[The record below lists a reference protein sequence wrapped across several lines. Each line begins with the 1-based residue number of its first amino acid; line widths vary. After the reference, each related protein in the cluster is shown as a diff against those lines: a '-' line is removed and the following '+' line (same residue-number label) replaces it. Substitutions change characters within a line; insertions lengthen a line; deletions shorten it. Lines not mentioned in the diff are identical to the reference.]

1 MPPTPHPMMTRIR
14 TIVRAALLA
23 GAALTMAPDAAHAQF
38 GGLRKRLE
46 DRMLGQGTTA
56 QRAPTFDDRV
66 LEITDARLE
75 QLLRGLKAEQAAV
88 ARQEQANAAENARA
102 AEYEKKQEAYGKCA
116 EPYTKELLRYTG
128 MTMGL
133 AFAAKR
139 EQDKTGKVGGPMQD
153 SLKAVT
159 DRMVKVKDGMVAK
172 CGEGPGE
179 APFDAMGG
187 EGSDPEAMGAKAAGL
202 KSEQY
207 AVLRERAAAFLLAR
221 GGRTGSYVYV
231 AGERTALERRS
242 GDLAAFRKL
251 LGE

>member
-1 MPPTPHPMMTRIR
+1 MILRILR
-14 TIVRAALLA
+14 RAALLA
-23 GAALTMAPDAAHAQF
+23 GAALTLTPDAAHAQF

-46 DRMLGQGTTA
+46 DRMLGQGA
-56 QRAPTFDDRV
+56 AESRAPKFDDRV

-75 QLLRGLKAEQAAV
+75 QLLRGLKAEQAAM
-88 ARQEQANAAENARA
+88 ARQEQASAAEDARMAA
-102 AEYEKKQEAYGKCA
+102 AEKKNEAYARCA

-139 EQDKTGKVGGPMQD
+139 EQDKTGKITGPMQD
-153 SLKAVT
+153 SVKAVT
-159 DRMVKVKDGMVAK
+159 TRMQQVARDLEAK
-172 CGEGPGE
+172 CGKSPEEP
-179 APFDAMGG
+179 AFDAMGG
-187 EGSDPEAMGAKAAGL
+187 EGSEPEAMGARAAGL
-202 KSEQY
+202 KEEQY

-231 AGERTALERRS
+231 AGERAALERRA

>member
-1 MPPTPHPMMTRIR
+1 MRRDIT
-14 TIVRAALLA
+14 ALLA
-23 GAALTMAPDAAHAQF
+23 LLAACTLAPAPAQAQL
-38 GGLRKRLE
+38 GGLKRRLE
-46 DRMLGQGTTA
+46 QQMGKAVLGEEGG
-56 QRAPTFDDRV
+56 RAPKFDDRV

-88 ARQEQANAAENARA
+88 AKQEQAYAAENARA
-102 AEYEKKQEAYGKCA
+102 AEQEKKNEAYGKCA

-133 AFAAKR
+133 ALAAKR
-139 EQDKTGKVGGPMQD
+139 EQDRTGKVSGPMQD
-153 SLKAVT
+153 SVKAVT
-159 DRMVKVKDGMVAK
+159 TRMQKVAADLAAK
-172 CGEGPGE
+172 CGNEPSE
-179 APFDAMGG
+179 SSFDAMGG
-187 EGSDPEAMGAKAAGL
+187 EGSEPEAMGAKAAGL
-202 KSEQY
+202 KEEQY

-231 AGERTALERRS
+231 AGERAALERRA

>member
-1 MPPTPHPMMTRIR
+1 MIIRILC
-14 TIVRAALLA
+14 RAALLA
-23 GAALTMAPDAAHAQF
+23 GAVLTLTPDAAHAQF

-46 DRMLGQGTTA
+46 DRMLGQGATA

-75 QLLRGLKAEQAAV
+75 QLLRGLKAEQAA
-88 ARQEQANAAENARA
+88 AAKQEQANAAENARM
-102 AEYEKKQEAYGKCA
+102 AEAEKRNEAYGKCA
-116 EPYTKELLRYTG
+116 DPYTKELLRYTG

-133 AFAAKR
+133 ALAAKR
-139 EQDKTGKVGGPMQD
+139 EQDRTGKVTGPMQD
-153 SLKAVT
+153 SVKAVT
-159 DRMVKVKDGMVAK
+159 TRMQKVAADLEAK
-172 CGEGPGE
+172 CGPSPEQPS
-179 APFDAMGG
+179 FDAMGG

-202 KSEQY
+202 KAEQY

-231 AGERTALERRS
+231 AGERAALERRA